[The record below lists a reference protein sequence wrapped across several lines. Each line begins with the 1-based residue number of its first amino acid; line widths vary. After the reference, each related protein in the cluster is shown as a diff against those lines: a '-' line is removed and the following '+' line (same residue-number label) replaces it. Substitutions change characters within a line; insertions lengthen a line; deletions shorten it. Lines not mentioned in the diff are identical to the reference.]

1 MFEIS
6 PHFLLASVLLGGIL
20 GTTTGLIPGLHV
32 NNVALLLVAVSPSLL
47 VHGISPI
54 YIVVIIIATSIA
66 HTFLDFVPSI
76 FLGAPEADTALAV
89 LPGHRMLLEGRGV
102 EAIRLSALGSA
113 GSVTVA
119 LLLVVP
125 LSMLFYHIYPILHQY
140 MGWILLTIVLLMI
153 GSESGEMVE
162 GQGSLAHL
170 KYKAYAI
177 LVFLLSGVLGILA
190 FVREGLIDPILPMG
204 APSILFPLFSGLFG
218 ASMLSISLITRSVI
232 PAQTRGEFG
241 LPSRNIVRGVFT
253 GSIAGSLVAWLPGIS
268 SAVAAVI
275 TRLAIRE
282 NREDDGDSAREF
294 IVAVSGVNTANAIF
308 TLIAL
313 YIIHRPRSGAM
324 VAVNEILNPIAWDVS
339 LVVLFLSVIVGV
351 SIIAYFVTISIGE
364 RISKVLSRLNY
375 QRISA
380 TILICLC
387 VMVILTTG
395 LFGLIIFATATTIGM
410 IPSYFKVRKSH
421 AMGVLLFPLILFF
434 FGIFRW

>member
-6 PHFLLASVLLGGIL
+6 PHFLLASVLLGCIL
-20 GTTTGLIPGLHV
+20 GTITGLIPGLHV
-32 NNVALLLVAVSPSLL
+32 NNVALLLVAMSPSLL

-66 HTFLDFVPSI
+66 HTFLDFIPSI

-89 LPGHRMLLEGRGV
+89 LPGHRMLLEGRGI

-125 LSMLFYHIYPILHQY
+125 LSMLFYHIYPTLHQH
-140 MGWILLTIVLLMI
+140 MGWILLMITLLMI

-162 GQGSLAHL
+162 GQGSLAHF
-170 KYKAYAI
+170 KYKGYAI

-190 FVREGLIDPILPMG
+190 FVREGLMGPILPMG
-204 APSILFPLFSGLFG
+204 TPSILFPLFSGLFG

-232 PAQTRGEFG
+232 PAQTEEEFD

-253 GSIAGSLVAWLPGIS
+253 GSIAGSLVAWLPGVS
-268 SAVAAVI
+268 SAVATVV
-275 TRLAIRE
+275 TRLAIK
-282 NREDDGDSAREF
+282 EDDGDSAREF
-294 IVAVSGVNTANAIF
+294 IVAVGGVNTANAIF
-308 TLIAL
+308 TLMAL

-339 LVVLFLSVIVGV
+339 LMVLFLSVIVGV
-351 SIIAYFVTISIGE
+351 SIVSYFVTISIGE

-380 TILICLC
+380 TVLICLC
-387 VMVILTTG
+387 IMVILTTG
-395 LFGLIIFATATTIGM
+395 LFGLIVFATATAIGM
-410 IPSYFKVRKSH
+410 IPSHFKVRKSH
-421 AMGVLLFPLILFF
+421 AMGVLLFPLILYF
-434 FGIFRW
+434 FGIFTW

>member
-6 PHFLLASVLLGGIL
+6 PHFLLVSVLLGCIL

-32 NNVALLLVAVSPSLL
+32 NNVALLLVAISPSLL
-47 VHGISPI
+47 AHGISPI

-89 LPGHRMLLEGRGV
+89 LPGHRMLLEGRGI

-113 GSVTVA
+113 GSVVVA

-140 MGWILLTIVLLMI
+140 MGWVLLTIVLLMI

-170 KYKAYAI
+170 KYKGYAI

-190 FVREGLIDPILPMG
+190 FVRDGLMDPILPMD
-204 APSILFPLFSGLFG
+204 APSILFPLLSGLFG

-232 PAQTRGEFG
+232 PVQTGEEFG

-253 GSIAGSLVAWLPGIS
+253 GGIAGSLVAWLPGVS
-268 SAVAAVI
+268 SAVATVI
-275 TRLAIRE
+275 TRLAI
-282 NREDDGDSAREF
+282 REDDGDSAREF

-324 VAVNEILNPIAWDVS
+324 VAVNEILNPTAWNVS

-380 TILICLC
+380 TVLMCLC

-395 LFGLIIFATATTIGM
+395 LFGLIIFTTATTIGM
-410 IPSYFKVRKSH
+410 IPSYFNVRKSH

>member
-1 MFEIS
+1 MV
-6 PHFLLASVLLGGIL
+6 SVLLGCIL

-32 NNVALLLVAVSPSLL
+32 NNVALLLVAISPSLL
-47 VHGISPI
+47 AHGISPI

-89 LPGHRMLLEGRGV
+89 LPGHRMLLEGRGI

-113 GSVTVA
+113 GSVVVA

-140 MGWILLTIVLLMI
+140 MGWVLLTIVLLMI

-170 KYKAYAI
+170 KYKGYAI

-190 FVREGLIDPILPMG
+190 FVRDGLMDPILPMD

-232 PAQTRGEFG
+232 PVQTGEEFG

-253 GSIAGSLVAWLPGIS
+253 GGIAGSLVAWLPGVS
-268 SAVAAVI
+268 SAVATVI
-275 TRLAIRE
+275 TRLPI
-282 NREDDGDSAREF
+282 REDDGDSAREF

-324 VAVNEILNPIAWDVS
+324 VAVNEILNPTAWNVS

-380 TILICLC
+380 TVLMCLC

-395 LFGLIIFATATTIGM
+395 LFGLIIFTTATTIGM
-410 IPSYFKVRKSH
+410 IPSYFNVRKSH

>member
-6 PHFLLASVLLGGIL
+6 PHFLLASVLLGCIL
-20 GTTTGLIPGLHV
+20 GTITGLIPGLHV
-32 NNVALLLVAVSPSLL
+32 NNVALLLVAMSPSLL

-54 YIVVIIIATSIA
+54 YIVVIILATSIA

-102 EAIRLSALGSA
+102 EAVRLSALGSA

-119 LLLVVP
+119 LLLVAP
-125 LSMLFYHIYPILHQY
+125 LSMLVYHIYPVLHQH

-170 KYKAYAI
+170 KYKGYAI

-190 FVREGLIDPILPMG
+190 FIGDGLMDPLLPMG
-204 APSILFPLFSGLFG
+204 TPAILFPLFCGLFG

-232 PAQTRGEFG
+232 PAQTEVVEFD

-268 SAVAAVI
+268 SAVATVI
-275 TRLAIRE
+275 IRLAIRE
-282 NREDDGDSAREF
+282 DNDGDSAREF

-308 TLIAL
+308 SLIAL

-324 VAVNEILNPIAWDVS
+324 VAVNEILNPATWDVS
-339 LVVLFLSVIVGV
+339 LVVLFLAVIVSV
-351 SIIAYFVTISIGE
+351 SIISYFVTISVGE
-364 RISKVLSRLNY
+364 RISKALSRLNY

-380 TILICLC
+380 TVLMCLC

-395 LFGLIIFATATTIGM
+395 LFGMIVFATATAIGM